1 MDADPERV
9 SFSLN
14 LRVFLRLAVFPTFL
28 VFVRTVFS
36 FNNTQD
42 GFVLPKLKY
51 NRYLY
56 EILSIEV
63 HSTVV

>member
-1 MDADPERV
+1 VDADPERV
-9 SFSLN
+9 SVSLN
-14 LRVFLRLAVFPTFL
+14 FRVFLRLAVFPTLL
-28 VFVRTVFS
+28 VFVRTIFS
-36 FNNTQD
+36 LNYTQD
-42 GFVLPKLKY
+42 GFVLPKLMY